1 MKKILT
7 HESCENFS
15 ELLAAKVSVPGGG
28 GAAALVGALG
38 AALCSMA
45 GNFTLGKKKYAEFEA
60 DIKIILSKAEKIRLR
75 LLELVNE
82 DAEAFTPLAE
92 AYAIP
97 KDDPEREKI
106 LEKALLNAC
115 KAPLEM
121 IEQCAEI
128 VNLLEEMLTKGSR
141 LLISDVGCG
150 ALLSRAAM
158 ESAAVNVFI
167 NTSSLKNRDEAIS
180 IESKTDKM
188 LNKFCPKASKIADE
202 VNKIIRGN

>member
-1 MKKILT
+1 MKNILT

-15 ELLAAKVSVPGGG
+15 ELLAAKISVPGGG

-45 GNFTLGKKKYAEFEA
+45 GNFTLGKKKYAEFEE
-60 DIKIILSKAEKIRLR
+60 DIKKILTKAEKIRLR

-97 KDDPEREKI
+97 KDDPERGEI

-121 IEQCAEI
+121 IEQCAEVI
-128 VNLLEEMLTKGSR
+128 NLLEEMLTKGSR

-180 IESKTDKM
+180 IEAKTDKM
-188 LNKFCPKASKIADE
+188 LNEFCPKASKIADE

>member
-1 MKKILT
+1 MKNILT

-15 ELLAAKVSVPGGG
+15 ELLAAKISVPGGG

-45 GNFTLGKKKYAEFEA
+45 GNFTLGKKKYAEFEE
-60 DIKIILSKAEKIRLR
+60 DIKKILTKAEKIRLR

-97 KDDPEREKI
+97 KDDPERGEI

-121 IEQCAEI
+121 IEQCAEVI
-128 VNLLEEMLTKGSR
+128 NLLEEMLTKGSR

-158 ESAAVNVFI
+158 ESAAV
-167 NTSSLKNRDEAIS
+167 
-180 IESKTDKM
+180 
-188 LNKFCPKASKIADE
+188 
-202 VNKIIRGN
+202 

>member
-1 MKKILT
+1 MNKKLT
-7 HESCENFS
+7 QESCENFA

-38 AALCSMA
+38 AALCSMT
-45 GNFTLGKKKYAEFEA
+45 GNFTIGKKKYAEFEE
-60 DIKIILSKAEKIRLR
+60 DIKIILIKAEKIRLR

-92 AYAIP
+92 AYAIS
-97 KDDPEREKI
+97 KDNPERDEI
-106 LEKALLNAC
+106 LENALLNAC

-121 IEQCAEI
+121 IEQCAQAI
-128 VNLLEEMLTKGSR
+128 NLLEEMLTKGSR

-167 NTSSLKNRDEAIS
+167 NTSSLKDREQAKS
-180 IESKTDKM
+180 IEAKTDKI
-188 LNKFCPKASKIADE
+188 LDEFCPKASKIADE
-202 VNKIIRGN
+202 VNKIIRRN